1 MKREPEDLL
10 ESSPYHG
17 SMVHGAGYT
26 KFIFS
31 YARLIYVCRNTAA
44 AIIAAAFLRA
54 KTWEG
59 TYWQG
64 EYSKKTFYSDCA
76 YYGAFARR
84 MQRDRL

>member
-26 KFIFS
+26 KLIFS

-44 AIIAAAFLRA
+44 AIIAAAFLYIENPA
-54 KTWEG
+54 IVAGLKI
-59 TYWQG
+59 
-64 EYSKKTFYSDCA
+64 A
-76 YYGAFARR
+76 
-84 MQRDRL
+84 

>member
-26 KFIFS
+26 KLIFS

-44 AIIAAAFLRA
+44 AIIAAAFCVQ
-54 KTWEG
+54 KTWKG
-59 TYWQG
+59 TYWLG
-64 EYSKKTFYSDCA
+64 EYSKKTFCGNGA
-76 YYGAFARR
+76 YYGAFVRG

>member
-26 KFIFS
+26 KLIFS

-44 AIIAAAFLRA
+44 AKSDSPQLFYLFKVEILFIFLFGL
-54 KTWEG
+54 EG
-59 TYWQG
+59 
-64 EYSKKTFYSDCA
+64 
-76 YYGAFARR
+76 
-84 MQRDRL
+84 